1 MSNND
6 YATMMKDPEVIK
18 QMQEFRRKNRKRQP
32 VVFDENSADHSN
44 KLSGKRNCKHC
55 YGRGYREF
63 STQDRKGLYRLD
75 CICIKID
82 METNL

>member
-1 MSNND
+1 MDTNE
-6 YATMMKDPEVIK
+6 MMKE
-18 QMQEFRRKNRKRQP
+18 MQEFRRKNRKRQP

-44 KLSGKRNCKHC
+44 KLYGKRNCRHC

-75 CICIKID
+75 CVCIKV
-82 METNL
+82 ELES